1 MSQLRKAA
9 VEKAGKL
16 IAQILASENMIAALK
31 NEIANL
37 DPKEA
42 AYPIDRDELAGKRD
56 AEMKRCYGLKMA
68 LETLERTEFNESLIR
83 VISQTSKRAEIII
96 QGKEEN
102 GTKTSLTRHLRRE
115 NGKWVG
121 WSLFGHKT
129 REFILEVGSQ
139 FAEAAA

>member
-1 MSQLRKAA
+1 MSQLRKSA

-16 IAQILASENMIAALK
+16 IAQIVASENMIVALK

-37 DPKEA
+37 DPKEPTF
-42 AYPIDRDELAGKRD
+42 PIDRDEYAGKRD
-56 AEMKRCYGLKMA
+56 AEMKRCYGLKLA
-68 LETLERTEFNESLIR
+68 LEALERAEFNDAVIK
-83 VISQTSKRAEIII
+83 VISQTSNRAEIII

-102 GTKTSLTRHLRRE
+102 GSKTSLTRHLRRE

-129 REFILEVGSQ
+129 REYALEVGSQ
-139 FAEAAA
+139 FAKAA